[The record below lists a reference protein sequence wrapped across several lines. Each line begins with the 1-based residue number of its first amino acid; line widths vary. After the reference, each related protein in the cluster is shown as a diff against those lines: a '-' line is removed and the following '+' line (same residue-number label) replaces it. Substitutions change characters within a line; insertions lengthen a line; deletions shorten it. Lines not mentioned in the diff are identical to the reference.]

1 MTDCKSLREVVLDAL
16 QLHADQPPRRLEFA
30 PARRL
35 LVVASGNALPTG
47 KVIFQ
52 NEPCVFANEGD
63 YLHVLRRTPDI
74 DAAVVIS
81 ASGEKDAPKIVTA
94 LKPRLPTCLLTCNG
108 DSSAAQAAERSPA
121 GQVFVTRKNK
131 EPITYNTSTYMGMML
146 AKTGEGA
153 RAIREHLLSE
163 VEGNLPEFRQYQAFF
178 LLVRPEFDV
187 IREMFLTKFDELFGP
202 RLLGRC
208 YTWEQT
214 AHAKTVVPWEEELF
228 LSFGVRNEDFG
239 FKESRW
245 HVPLPPK
252 AGFVA
257 MMATGYYV
265 IGRIQEAFPA
275 WFKKNREEYKRFQ
288 KELFARRE
296 KAGRNP

>member
-1 MTDCKSLREVVLDAL
+1 VVLDAL
-16 QLHADQPPRRLEFA
+16 QLHADNPPRRLEFP
-30 PARRL
+30 PARRR
-35 LVVASGNALPTG
+35 LVVASGNALPAG

-52 NEPCVFANEGD
+52 DESCVFANEGD
-63 YLHVLRRTPDI
+63 YLQVLRRTPDI

-94 LKPRLPTCLLTCNG
+94 LKPLLPTCLLTCNG
-108 DSSAAQAAERSPA
+108 KSSAAQAAEQSPA
-121 GQVFVTRKNK
+121 GQVFVTHKSEGPNE

-146 AKTGEGA
+146 AKTGEDA
-153 RAIREHLLSE
+153 RAIREHLLSK
-163 VEGNLPEFRQYQAFF
+163 VEGNLPDFRQYQAFF
-178 LLVRPEFDV
+178 LLVKPEFDM
-187 IREMFLTKFDELFGP
+187 IREMFITKFDELFGP
-202 RLLGRC
+202 KLLGRC

-214 AHAKTVVPWEEELF
+214 AHAKTVVPWAEELF
-228 LSFGVRNEDFG
+228 LSFDVPNEDFG

-245 HVPLPPK
+245 PVPLPSK

-275 WFKKNREEYKRFQ
+275 WFKENREEYKQ
-288 KELFARRE
+288 LQEELFARRE